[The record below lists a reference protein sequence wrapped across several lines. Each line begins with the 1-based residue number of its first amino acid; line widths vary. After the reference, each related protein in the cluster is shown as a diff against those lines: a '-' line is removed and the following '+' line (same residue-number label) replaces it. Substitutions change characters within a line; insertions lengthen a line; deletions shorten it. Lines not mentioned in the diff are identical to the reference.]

1 MISPTEENMPRH
13 STRGEIIAFY
23 PESDGK
29 PMSET
34 DEHRQIMTYLIE
46 ALGWWFRTKKDVY
59 VSGNLMLYYVEG
71 DANLKVSP
79 DVFVVKGVPKRRRRV
94 YKTWDEGK
102 GIDVVIEVSSRGT
115 KSEDFGW
122 KFELYRDVLGVKEYY
137 IYDPLREYLPTRLK
151 AWRRR
156 GRDLVERT
164 VKGGR
169 IESPELGLILVDADG
184 MLRLEDPS
192 TGRALPSMAEA
203 EEGREAEQASREAA
217 EARQRE
223 LEAENERLRKQLR
236 ERKNGG

>member
-1 MISPTEENMPRH
+1 MPRH

-34 DEHRQIMTYLIE
+34 DEHRLIMTYLIE
-46 ALGWWFRTKKDVY
+46 ALAWWFRAKKDVY

-102 GIDVVIEVSSRGT
+102 GIDVVVEVSSRGT

-137 IYDPLREYLPTRLK
+137 VYDPLREYLPTRLK
-151 AWRRR
+151 AWRKR
-156 GRDLVERT
+156 GRELVERT

-169 IESPELGLILVDADG
+169 IESPELGLVLVDADG

-192 TGRALPSMAEA
+192 TGRVLPSMAEA
-203 EEGREAEQASREAA
+203 EDAREAEQASREAA
-217 EARQRE
+217 QAARDAAEAKQRE
-223 LEAENERLRKQLR
+223 LEAENDRLRRQLR